1 MRAVALDVHRDF
13 CEVAIVADG
22 RLRSAGRI
30 EARPEAL
37 ELFGQ
42 SLDARDWVA
51 LEVTGNAWEIARI
64 LEPHVARV
72 IVVSPSDTG
81 IRQASA
87 KTDRLDARALA
98 RLLWSG
104 QLAGVWTP
112 DERIRAMRR
121 RLARRAQLVRARS
134 RAKNEIH
141 AVLMRCLKD
150 RPPAADLFGVK
161 GRRWLAEQQLP
172 IVERETVDSAMRQ
185 VEFLDAEIAA
195 VEQLIAAEAL
205 SWPEIKRL
213 MTVPGVNV
221 IVAAT
226 FIAAVGDIRRFPD
239 RRKLTAYLGLDPR
252 VRQSGA
258 GPAAHGH
265 ISKQGSVSARHA
277 LVEACWTTV
286 RQPGPIAGFY
296 QRIKARRGHSI
307 AIVASARKLACL
319 FWCLLT
325 RGEDYAF
332 AQPSLT
338 KKKMRRLELQA
349 GAHAGRA
356 AAASGR
362 PTTRC
367 DTPNARS
374 HSKPSAPTNAR
385 STTARRA
392 RWVRA
397 RHRAAHLVARQA
409 SKSRGRPQAHSLRFD
424 SSSPAPTG
432 TLPRQEAAE
441 QADLTF
447 IRRPK
452 KERQATAPG
461 STNSCGAGSLRAEDL
476 LHRLASGKLVNE
488 LVEVADLLHERVPDL
503 LYADAADHAGDQLP
517 RRIERGA
524 SAKNLSKSVPRS
536 SWAPSSLAP

>member
-1 MRAVALDVHRDF
+1 MSFAHRFSCSVGDGEEDEVRAVALDVHRDF
-13 CEVAIVADG
+13 CEVAIVAEG

-30 EARPEAL
+30 GARPEAL

-42 SLDARDWVA
+42 SLDRRDWVA

-64 LEPHVARV
+64 LEAHVARV

-81 IRQASA
+81 IRQARA

-98 RLLWSG
+98 KLLWAG
-104 QLAGVWTP
+104 QLDGVWTP

-121 RLARRAQLVRARS
+121 RLARRSQLVRART
-134 RAKNEIH
+134 RAKNEVH

-161 GRRWLAEQQLP
+161 GRRWLAEQQLSV
-172 IVERETVDSAMRQ
+172 VERETVASAVRQ
-185 VEFLDAEIAA
+185 VDFLDTEIAE
-195 VEQLIAAEAL
+195 VEKLIAAEAL
-205 SWPEIKRL
+205 GWPEVKRL
-213 MTVPGVNV
+213 ITVPGVNV

-226 FIAAVGDIRRFPD
+226 FVAAVGDIRRFPD

-277 LVEACWTTV
+277 LVEACWSTV

-349 GAHAGRA
+349 GAPRRQGGRGVWSTNEAMRQAERELALQAQRAYERTVKDWQQTGASATPGRA
-356 AAASGR
+356 SQG
-362 PTTRC
+362 
-367 DTPNARS
+367 
-374 HSKPSAPTNAR
+374 SAKE
-385 STTARRA
+385 
-392 RWVRA
+392 
-397 RHRAAHLVARQA
+397 HVARQT
-409 SKSRGRPQAHSLRFD
+409 P
-424 SSSPAPTG
+424 
-432 TLPRQEAAE
+432 
-441 QADLTF
+441 
-447 IRRPK
+447 RPK
-452 KERQATAPG
+452 
-461 STNSCGAGSLRAEDL
+461 
-476 LHRLASGKLVNE
+476 
-488 LVEVADLLHERVPDL
+488 
-503 LYADAADHAGDQLP
+503 
-517 RRIERGA
+517 
-524 SAKNLSKSVPRS
+524 SAL
-536 SWAPSSLAP
+536 